1 MSVGVFTEKAA
12 RNIMAFFDN
21 SMIISYKIWFLSIP
35 AAGNCEDG
43 KVNNVGINGNVWAS
57 ALNSEN
63 VKNAWNFNFNSD
75 KAGVNNNNRYNGQ
88 SVRGVVGQMTE
99 ITDETT
105 PGGGGE
111 SGPK

>member
-12 RNIMAFFDN
+12 RNIMALFDN

-57 ALNSEN
+57 ALNSDR
-63 VKNAWNFNFNSD
+63 KSTRLNS
-75 KAGVNNNNRYNGQ
+75 
-88 SVRGVVGQMTE
+88 SH
-99 ITDETT
+99 
-105 PGGGGE
+105 P
-111 SGPK
+111 